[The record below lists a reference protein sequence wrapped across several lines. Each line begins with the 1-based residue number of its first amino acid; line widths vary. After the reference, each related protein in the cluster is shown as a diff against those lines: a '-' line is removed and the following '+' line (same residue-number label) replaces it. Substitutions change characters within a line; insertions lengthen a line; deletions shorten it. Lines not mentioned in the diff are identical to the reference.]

1 MFKIA
6 KMKVDNL
13 VVLTL
18 LYSLIWIFLSH
29 AMCKFVFKCNF
40 NMLDQVESEVPV
52 TCLGTNS
59 QICFLALILLYF
71 LKIKM
76 ILVQI
81 PEKLP
86 RDIQRGVEP

>member
-1 MFKIA
+1 MFKIG

-40 NMLDQVESEVPV
+40 NMWVYHTKCIKRMGGFPNKIMVLVA
-52 TCLGTNS
+52 TLG
-59 QICFLALILLYF
+59 IDVALT
-71 LKIKM
+71 
-76 ILVQI
+76 
-81 PEKLP
+81 
-86 RDIQRGVEP
+86 